1 MVVDLSIHDK
11 WDGNPH
17 AHYLMTMREINENGF
32 SKKKNG
38 FSKKKNGDWDKNDY
52 VLSWRKSYQDITN
65 IYLEMDGFEQ
75 RICVDRYEKQGIDK
89 TKTIHLGHY
98 AHRLEQMGTESRRGN
113 INREIHKANQEKE
126 EINKEIALLQNKL
139 EKEREH
145 AEFWHDKIE
154 HYRKVS
160 EEVQRTADVLEHR
173 LTQRGYLISSNNK
186 KMLKPFC
193 NAISPPNFQ
202 WKKLL
207 KILLPRRK
215 GSSHPN
221 LRSFSSLQGCRRI
234 LDITAAFLPCGGNLT
249 RSRNRNRWVGLR
261 PPCHT
266 VILRDGHLPNNADFP
281 RSVGNRGT
289 KLGGNIRHHCIAIRR
304 AGALPHSRNGRESVT
319 KPLRNRQTMP
329 HLEEPRCGVWS
340 WPKTNRWSSN
350 FRLSLIS
357 SLKKKKNITTGLL
370 YPGRNGGC
378 VSRRNLPSSEKNMWN
393 SRRKSRIVITVNV
406 KNRWKNAVTCYTE

>member
-173 LTQRGYLISSNNK
+173 LTQRGVSYLVQQQKNAETVLQRHQPPELPVEKAPQNPPAPPEGQQPSEFEELQQSSGV
-186 KMLKPFC
+186 PED
-193 NAISPPNFQ
+193 SGHHS
-202 WKKLL
+202 
-207 KILLPRRK
+207 R
-215 GSSHPN
+215 
-221 LRSFSSLQGCRRI
+221 FSSL
-234 LDITAAFLPCGGNLT
+234 
-249 RSRNRNRWVGLR
+249 
-261 PPCHT
+261 
-266 VILRDGHLPNNADFP
+266 
-281 RSVGNRGT
+281 
-289 KLGGNIRHHCIAIRR
+289 
-304 AGALPHSRNGRESVT
+304 
-319 KPLRNRQTMP
+319 
-329 HLEEPRCGVWS
+329 
-340 WPKTNRWSSN
+340 
-350 FRLSLIS
+350 
-357 SLKKKKNITTGLL
+357 
-370 YPGRNGGC
+370 
-378 VSRRNLPSSEKNMWN
+378 
-393 SRRKSRIVITVNV
+393 RRKSDQEPEQEQVGRAPPPLPHRHPEGRTFAQQRRLPQERGQQRDEAGREHPPPLHRHQESRRFAAQQERKGERDQTPEKPPDHAPPGRAQMRRMVLA
-406 KNRWKNAVTCYTE
+406 KNEPLEQQLQTKFNKLPEKEEEHHNRPSLSREERRLRFQKELAELRKEHVEQQAQEQNRDNRKREK